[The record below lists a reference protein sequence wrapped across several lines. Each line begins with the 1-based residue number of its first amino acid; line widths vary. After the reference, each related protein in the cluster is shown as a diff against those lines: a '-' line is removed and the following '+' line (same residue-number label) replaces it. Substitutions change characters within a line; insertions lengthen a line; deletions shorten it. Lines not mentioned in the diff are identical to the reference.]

1 MANEATRQPAQDWAR
16 QLIAPDSAD
25 LDADPTLRAD
35 AEWIALAWALKDECQ
50 VAWTEAP
57 PRTQRCAAVFEA
69 LRRRAPHAEIDAAAG
84 WCDGL
89 SLLAQG
95 QMEAAMARLDEARNA
110 LQALGQAQRAAQ
122 SQIPKVIALSM
133 LARHDEALACGEATR
148 TALIDAGDNVGA
160 GKIEVNLGWM
170 LMRRDRYDAAATYF
184 RRAAARFGRGGEPSH
199 SISADIGLASA
210 LTWQFEFDEALR
222 LYDRCAMRVRAR
234 GLASLQGVI
243 DTNRGRLELHR
254 GRYTFALRALEA
266 ALRQSE
272 AEGVPQDL
280 AETRRDLAD
289 AYLALNLLPE
299 AVALYDQTIESC
311 RSLDAPVERAWAEV
325 QRAKAMVRL
334 GDVRQAAR
342 GLDDAHALFVA
353 DDNPVAVALTD
364 VHRASLELHL
374 GDAGAALPRAGA
386 SSTTL
391 SEAGVESWH
400 WEAELTA
407 ADAMVALGR
416 LSAAERRYQQVLSAT
431 NELPELRA
439 ACHTRLGELL
449 LRQGDVDAART
460 QFEQAV
466 QQGEVQRASLPGDEF
481 RTAYAAD
488 KQRPYD
494 ALIELAVE
502 QPGPSA
508 SWPVLQA
515 IERARAPA
523 LRTTLEHGESTTGI
537 DAGRREQLH
546 WLQGQWRQSIAEG
559 ELDRAQQLQAR
570 MRGLEQ
576 AWLEEYR
583 RAQAAAG
590 AGAAPWARPSEAL
603 GVLDS
608 ADALCAAMPADTAMV
623 VFALLGERL
632 VACVAT
638 REGLT
643 HVAAPAAG
651 LVERIEQLRFQIDAL
666 RFGAPALR
674 RHAAQMALRCQGQL
688 RALHAL
694 IWQPLA
700 HAVQAHER
708 VVVVPHRVLHYVPF
722 AALHDGVAPLLDR
735 HEISLAPSAGL
746 WLNGRAAA
754 AEPPV
759 AWRSVAAFGVGGD
772 TLPHVEAE
780 VRAVAQAFAAQAGGS
795 ATVRL
800 GPQATQAALR
810 EALAG
815 ADVLHLAC
823 HGQFRADSP
832 YFSALHL
839 GDGPLTVRDAATL
852 PLKAQ
857 LVTLSACET
866 GMSKIAP
873 GDELLGLLRGFL
885 MAGAPRVLSTHWT
898 VDDASTA
905 TLMAQFYRGVLVGAR
920 PAAALRA
927 AQQALAREQPHP
939 YHWAAF
945 ALHERG

>member
-1 MANEATRQPAQDWAR
+1 LAQDAARQPAQEWAR
-16 QLIAPDSAD
+16 QLIAPDSAG
-25 LDADPTLRAD
+25 LDADTSPRTIE
-35 AEWIALAWALKDECQ
+35 EWIALAWALKDECQ
-50 VAWTEAP
+50 VAWTEEP
-57 PRTQRCAAVFEA
+57 PRTQRCAAVLEV
-69 LRRRAPHAEIDAAAG
+69 LRRRALHAEIEAAAA
-84 WCDGL
+84 WCGGL
-89 SLLAQG
+89 SLLTQG
-95 QMEAAMARLDEARNA
+95 QMEAAMARLDEARGA
-110 LQALGQAQRAAQ
+110 LRALGQTQRAAQ

-133 LARHDEALACGEATR
+133 LGRHDEALACGEATR
-148 TALIDAGDNVGA
+148 AALIDAGDNVGA
-160 GKIEVNLGWM
+160 GKVEVNLGWM
-170 LMRRDRYDAAATYF
+170 SMRRDRYDAAATSF
-184 RRAAARFGRGGEPSH
+184 RRAAARFSRDGEVSH
-199 SISADIGLASA
+199 SIAADIGLASA

-234 GLASLQGVI
+234 GLVSLQGVI
-243 DTNRGRLELHR
+243 DANRGRLELHR
-254 GRYTFALRALEA
+254 GRIEPALRSLEA

-272 AEGVPQDL
+272 ADGVPQGV

-289 AYLALNLLPE
+289 AYLTLNLLPE

-311 RSLDAPVERAWAEV
+311 QSLDAPVERAWAEV
-325 QRAKAMVRL
+325 QRAKAMLRL

-342 GLDDAHALFVA
+342 GLDEAHALFIA

-364 VHRASLELHL
+364 LHRAALELQL
-374 GDAGAALPRAGA
+374 GDAEAALPRAEAA
-386 SSTTL
+386 SATL
-391 SEAGVESWH
+391 CEAGVESWR

-407 ADAMVALGR
+407 ADALLALGQW
-416 LSAAERRYQQVLSAT
+416 SAAHRRCQQALNAT
-431 NELPELRA
+431 QELPELRA

-449 LRQGDVDAART
+449 VRQGDVDAART

-466 QQGEVQRASLPGDEF
+466 EYSEVQRASLPGDEF
-481 RTAYAAD
+481 RAAYGAD

-494 ALIELAVE
+494 ALIELTVE
-502 QPGPSA
+502 RQGTPA
-508 SWPVLQA
+508 AWQVLRA

-523 LRTTLEHGESTTGI
+523 LRATLEQAESTTGM
-537 DAGRREQLH
+537 DARRREQLH
-546 WLQGQWRQSIAEG
+546 WLQGQWQQSIANG

-570 MRGLEQ
+570 MRGLEH

-590 AGAAPWARPSEAL
+590 TAPSAHPSHAL
-603 GVLDS
+603 GAIDS
-608 ADALCAAMPADTAMV
+608 ADALCAVMPADTAMV
-623 VFALLGERL
+623 VFALVGERL
-632 VACVAT
+632 VACVAA
-638 REGLT
+638 REGLV
-643 HVAAPAAG
+643 HVTAPAAG
-651 LVERIEQLRFQIDAL
+651 LIERIEQLRFQIDAL

-674 RHAAQMALRCQGQL
+674 RHTAQMAQRCQRQL
-688 RALHAL
+688 QALHAL

-700 HAVQAHER
+700 HAVQAHPR

-735 HEISLAPSAGL
+735 HEISLAPSVGL
-746 WLNGRAAA
+746 CLNGRATTAK
-754 AEPPV
+754 PPI
-759 AWRSVAAFGVGGD
+759 AWRRVAAFGVGGD

-780 VRAVAQAFAAQAGGS
+780 VRAVAQAFTSQPSGS
-795 ATVRL
+795 ATVCL
-800 GPQATQAALR
+800 DQQATHAALR

-866 GMSKIAP
+866 GMSRIAP

-898 VDDASTA
+898 VDDAGTA
-905 TLMAQFYRGVLVGAR
+905 TLMSAFYRGVLAGAR

>member
-1 MANEATRQPAQDWAR
+1 LAQDAARQPAHDWAR
-16 QLIAPDSAD
+16 RLIAPDSAG
-25 LDADPTLRAD
+25 LDADSSPRAID
-35 AEWIALAWALKDECQ
+35 EWIALAWALKDECQ
-50 VAWTEAP
+50 VAWTEEP
-57 PRTQRCAAVFEA
+57 PRTQRCAAVLEA
-69 LRRRAPHAEIDAAAG
+69 LRRRATHAEIDAAAA
-84 WCDGL
+84 WCGGL

-95 QMEAAMARLDEARNA
+95 QMEAAMARLDAAHAA
-110 LQALGQAQRAAQ
+110 LQALGQTQRAAQ

-133 LARHDEALACGEATR
+133 LGRHDEALACGEATR
-148 TALIDAGDNVGA
+148 AALIDAGDNVGA
-160 GKIEVNLGWM
+160 GKVEVNLGWM

-184 RRAAARFGRGGEPSH
+184 RRAAARFGRGGQPSH

-234 GLASLQGVI
+234 GLVSLQGVV
-243 DTNRGRLELHR
+243 DTHRGRLEMHR
-254 GRYTFALRALEA
+254 GRFEPALRALEA

-272 AEGVPQDL
+272 AEAMPQDI
-280 AETRRDLAD
+280 AETRSDLAD

-325 QRAKAMVRL
+325 QRAKAMLRL
-334 GDVRQAAR
+334 GDVPQAAR
-342 GLDDAHALFVA
+342 GLDEAHALFVA

-364 VHRASLELHL
+364 LHRAALELQR
-374 GDAGAALPRAGA
+374 GDAEAALLRAEAA
-386 SSTTL
+386 SAAL
-391 SEAGVESWH
+391 CEAGVESWR
-400 WEAELTA
+400 WQAELTA
-407 ADAMVALGR
+407 ADALLALGQW
-416 LSAAERRYQQVLSAT
+416 SAAHRRCQQALNAT
-431 NELPELRA
+431 QKLPELRA

-449 LRQGDVDAART
+449 VRQGDADAART

-466 QQGEVQRASLPGDEF
+466 EYSEVQRASLPGDEF
-481 RTAYAAD
+481 RAAYGAD

-502 QPGPSA
+502 QTGASA
-508 SWPVLQA
+508 PWQVLRA
-515 IERARAPA
+515 IEQARAPA
-523 LRTTLEHGESTTGI
+523 LRATLERGEGASSI

-546 WLQGQWRQSIAEG
+546 WLQGQWQQSIADG

-576 AWLEEYR
+576 AWLEQYR
-583 RAQAAAG
+583 RTQAAAG
-590 AGAAPWARPSEAL
+590 TVPSARPSHAL
-603 GVLDS
+603 GAVDS
-608 ADALCAAMPADTAMV
+608 ADVLRAAMPVDTALV
-623 VFALLGERL
+623 VFALVGERL
-632 VACVAT
+632 VACVVT

-643 HVAAPAAG
+643 HVTAPAAG

-674 RHAAQMALRCQGQL
+674 RHAAQMAQRCQGQL
-688 RALHAL
+688 QALHTL

-700 HAVQAHER
+700 PAVRVYPR
-708 VVVVPHRVLHYVPF
+708 VVIVPHRVLHYVPF
-722 AALHDGVAPLLDR
+722 AALHDGTAPLLDR
-735 HEISLAPSAGL
+735 HEISQAPSVGL

-754 AEPPV
+754 TEPPA
-759 AWRSVAAFGVGGD
+759 AWRRVVALGIGGN

-780 VRAVAQAFAAQAGGS
+780 VRAVARAFTAQPGGS
-795 ATVRL
+795 AAVCL
-800 GPQATQAALR
+800 DQQATQAALR

-905 TLMAQFYRGVLVGAR
+905 TLMAQFYRGVLGGAR

>member
-1 MANEATRQPAQDWAR
+1 MANDAARQPAHHWAR
-16 QLIAPDSAD
+16 QLIAPDSAG
-25 LDADPTLRAD
+25 LDAYEKPRAIE
-35 AEWIALAWALKDECQ
+35 AWIALAWALKDECQ
-50 VAWTEAP
+50 VAWTEEP
-57 PRTQRCAAVFEA
+57 PRTQRCAAVLEA
-69 LRRRAPHAEIDAAAG
+69 LRRRAPHAEIDAAAA
-84 WCDGL
+84 WCGGL

-95 QMEAAMARLDEARNA
+95 RMEAAMARLDAAHDA
-110 LQALGQAQRAAQ
+110 LQALGQTQRAAQ

-133 LARHDEALACGEATR
+133 LGRHDEALACGEATR
-148 TALIDAGDNVGA
+148 EQLIEADDNLGA
-160 GKIEVNLGWM
+160 GKVELNLGWM
-170 LMRRDRYDAAATYF
+170 LMRRDRYE
-184 RRAAARFGRGGEPSH
+184 AAARNFRHAATRFSRAGDATH
-199 SISADIGLASA
+199 SIMADIGLASA
-210 LTWQFEFDEALR
+210 LTWQGDFDEALR

-234 GLASLQGVI
+234 GLVSLQGVI
-243 DTNRGRLELHR
+243 DANRGRLELHR
-254 GRYTFALRALEA
+254 GRIEPALRSLEA
-266 ALRQSE
+266 ALRQAE
-272 AEGVPQDL
+272 ADGIPQDV

-299 AVALYDQTIESC
+299 ALALYEQTIETC
-311 RSLDAPVERAWAEV
+311 QALDAPVERAWAEV
-325 QRAKAMVRL
+325 QRAQAMVRL
-334 GDVRQAAR
+334 GDVERAVR
-342 GLDDAHALFVA
+342 GLDAAHALFLA
-353 DDNPVAVALTD
+353 DDNRVAVASTD
-364 VHRASLELHL
+364 LRRAALELQL
-374 GDAGAALPRAGA
+374 GDAGAALPRAEAA
-386 SSTTL
+386 SAAL
-391 SEAGVESWH
+391 REAGVESWH
-400 WEAELTA
+400 WQAELTA
-407 ADAMVALGR
+407 ADALVALGQLRAAHRR
-416 LSAAERRYQQVLSAT
+416 LRHTLNAT
-431 NELPELRA
+431 QELPELRA

-449 LRQGDVDAART
+449 LRQGDADAART

-466 QQGEVQRASLPGDEF
+466 EQGEVQRMSLPGDEF
-481 RTAYAAD
+481 RTAYGAD

-494 ALIELAVE
+494 ALIELAVDE
-502 QPGPSA
+502 PGPSA
-508 SWPVLQA
+508 SWTVLQA
-515 IERARAPA
+515 IERARAPT
-523 LRTTLEHGESTTGI
+523 LRTTLEQGESNTGI

-546 WLQGQWRQSIAEG
+546 WLQGQWQQSIAAG

-570 MRGLEQ
+570 MRGLER

-590 AGAAPWARPSEAL
+590 AAPSARPSKAL

-608 ADALCAAMPADTAMV
+608 AEALCAAMPADTAMV
-623 VFALLGERL
+623 VFALVGERL

-638 REGLT
+638 RKDLT
-643 HVAAPAAG
+643 HVTASAAG
-651 LVERIEQLRFQIDAL
+651 LIERIEQLRFQIDAL
-666 RFGAPALR
+666 RFGVPALR
-674 RHAAQMALRCQGQL
+674 RHAAQMAQRCQGQL
-688 RALHAL
+688 QALHAL

-700 HAVQAHER
+700 RAVQSHQR

-735 HEISLAPSAGL
+735 HEISLAPSVGL

-759 AWRSVAAFGVGGD
+759 AWRRVAAFGVGGD

-780 VRAVAQAFAAQAGGS
+780 VCAVAQAFTSQPGGS

-800 GPQATQAALR
+800 DQQATQAALR

-866 GMSKIAP
+866 GVSKIAP

-905 TLMAQFYRGVLVGAR
+905 TLMAAFYRGVLAGAR

-927 AQQALAREQPHP
+927 AQQTLAREQPHP

>member
-1 MANEATRQPAQDWAR
+1 MAQDDAAREWAR
-16 QLIAPDSAD
+16 RLTQPGSAG
-25 LDADPTLRAD
+25 LAAD
-35 AEWIALAWALKDECQ
+35 AVDGPLEALVSLAWALKDECQ
-50 VAWTEAP
+50 VAWTEEP
-57 PRTQRCAAVFEA
+57 PRTQRCAAVVEA
-69 LRRRAPHAEIDAAAG
+69 LRQRRLHAEIEAAAA
-84 WCDGL
+84 WCGGL

-95 QMEAAMARLDEARNA
+95 QMEAAMARLDEAHGA
-110 LQALGQAQRAAQ
+110 LEALGQTQRAAQ

-148 TALIDAGDNVGA
+148 ARLIEADDNLGA
-160 GKIEVNLGWM
+160 GKVEVNLGWL
-170 LMRRDRYDAAATYF
+170 LMRLDRYE
-184 RRAAARFGRGGEPSH
+184 AAARHFRSAASRFSRAGDATH
-199 SISADIGLASA
+199 SIMADIGLASA
-210 LTWQFEFDEALR
+210 LTWQGDFDEALR
-222 LYDRCAMRVRAR
+222 LYDRCSMRARAR
-234 GLASLQGVI
+234 GLSEMHSGI

-254 GRYTFALRALEA
+254 GRFEPALRSFEA
-266 ALRQSE
+266 ALRQAE
-272 AEGVPQDL
+272 AEGLPQDL

-299 AVALYDQTIESC
+299 AVALYEQTIESC
-311 RSLDAPVERAWAEV
+311 RTLDVPVELAWAEV
-325 QRAKAMVRL
+325 QRALAMARL
-334 GDVRQAAR
+334 GEVKLATR
-342 GLDDAHALFVA
+342 GLDAARALFEA
-353 DDNPVAVALTD
+353 HDNQIAMALTD
-364 VHRASLELHL
+364 LRRAALELQL
-374 GDAGAALPRAGA
+374 GDADAALPRADA
-386 SSTTL
+386 AAAALRKS
-391 SEAGVESWH
+391 GVESWR
-400 WEAELTA
+400 WEAELIA
-407 ADAMVALGR
+407 ADATAALGQ
-416 LSAAERRYQQVLSAT
+416 SDAARRRHEHTLSAT
-431 NELPELRA
+431 HDFPELRA

-449 LRQGDVDAART
+449 LREGHASAARA

-466 QQGEVQRASLPGDEF
+466 EQGELQRASLPGDEF
-481 RTAYAAD
+481 RTAYGAD

-502 QPGPSA
+502 EPEPSA
-508 SWPVLQA
+508 SWLVLHA

-523 LRTTLEHGESTTGI
+523 LRTALERGESSVGI

-546 WLQGQWRQSIAEG
+546 WLQGQWQQSIADH

-570 MRGLEQ
+570 MRELEQ
-576 AWLEEYR
+576 AWLEQYR

-590 AGAAPWARPSEAL
+590 AAPAARPSNAL
-603 GVLDS
+603 GGLDS
-608 ADALCAAMPADTAMV
+608 ADAFCAAMPADTAMV

-638 REGLT
+638 CEGLM
-643 HVAAPAAG
+643 HVTAPAAG
-651 LVERIEQLRFQIDAL
+651 LVERIEQLRFQIDSL

-674 RHAAQMALRCQGQL
+674 RHSAQITLRCQVHLQ
-688 RALHAL
+688 ALHAL
-694 IWQPLA
+694 IWQPLV
-700 HAVQAHER
+700 HLVRSHER
-708 VVVVPHRVLHYVPF
+708 VVVVPHRALHYVPF
-722 AALHDGVAPLLDR
+722 AALHDGVAPLLDQ

-754 AEPPV
+754 CEPATP
-759 AWRSVAAFGVGGD
+759 WRRVAAFGVGGD

-780 VRAVAQAFAAQAGGS
+780 VRAVAQAFESQVGGS

-800 GPQATQAALR
+800 DQEATQPALR

-866 GMSKIAP
+866 GLSKVAP

-905 TLMAQFYRGVLVGAR
+905 TLMAQFYRGVLAGAR

-927 AQQALAREQPHP
+927 AQQALARDEPHP

-945 ALHERG
+945 ARHERG